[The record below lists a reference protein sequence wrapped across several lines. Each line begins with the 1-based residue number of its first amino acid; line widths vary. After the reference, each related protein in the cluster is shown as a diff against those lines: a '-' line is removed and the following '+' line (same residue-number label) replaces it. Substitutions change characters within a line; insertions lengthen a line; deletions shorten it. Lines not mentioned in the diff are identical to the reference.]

1 VALVAARLMDGYRA
15 VGRPQEGVYLLRSYL
30 EEASSIDLIE
40 VVFKAVIELNGVDA
54 AKQLVVE
61 ELRRNPTL
69 LGLDKLLEA
78 RLMDAPA
85 NVWEELSMV
94 KNLVHGYTQK
104 LARYQCSHC
113 GFKARQYYWQCPGCS
128 KWETY
133 PPRRTEELN
142 VMN

>member
-1 VALVAARLMDGYRA
+1 
-15 VGRPQEGVYLLRSYL
+15 
-30 EEASSIDLIE
+30 E
-40 VVFKAVIELNGVDA
+40 VVFKDVVELDGVQA
-54 AKQLVVE
+54 AKELVDE

-69 LGLDKLLEA
+69 LCLDKLLEV

-85 NVWEELSMV
+85 NIWEELSMV
-94 KNLVHGYTQK
+94 KNLVQRYTQK

-113 GFKARQYYWQCPGCS
+113 GFKARQFYWHCPRCNR
-128 KWETY
+128 WETT

>member
-1 VALVAARLMDGYRA
+1 MNSTAWTLPNNWWSKNCAAI
-15 VGRPQEGVYLLRSYL
+15 P
-30 EEASSIDLIE
+30 
-40 VVFKAVIELNGVDA
+40 
-54 AKQLVVE
+54 
-61 ELRRNPTL
+61 L

>member
-1 VALVAARLMDGYRA
+1 VN
-15 VGRPQEGVYLLRSYL
+15 LLKSYL
-30 EEASSIDLIE
+30 EQASSIDLVE
-40 VVFKAVIELNGVDA
+40 VVYKAVLELDGVDA
-54 AKQLVVE
+54 AKQLVSN
-61 ELRRNPTL
+61 ELRRTPTL
-69 LGLDKLLEA
+69 LGLDKFLEA

-85 NVWEELSMV
+85 NVMPELSMV
-94 KNLVHGYTQK
+94 KNLVHSYTQK

-113 GFKARQYYWQCPGCS
+113 GFKARQFYWQCPGCS

>member
-1 VALVAARLMDGYRA
+1 
-15 VGRPQEGVYLLRSYL
+15 
-30 EEASSIDLIE
+30 
-40 VVFKAVIELNGVDA
+40 VVFKAVIELDGVEA
-54 AKQLVVE
+54 AKQLVSA
-61 ELRRNPTL
+61 ELRRTPTL

-85 NVWEELSMV
+85 AVWPELSMV

-113 GFKARQYYWQCPGCS
+113 GFKARQFYWQCPGCS
-128 KWETY
+128 RWETT